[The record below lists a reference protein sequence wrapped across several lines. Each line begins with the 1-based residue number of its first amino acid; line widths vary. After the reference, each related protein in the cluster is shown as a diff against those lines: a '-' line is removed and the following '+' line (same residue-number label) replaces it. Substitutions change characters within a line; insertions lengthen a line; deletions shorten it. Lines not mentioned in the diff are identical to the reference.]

1 MKIITNLLK
10 TTFVACLALSGNTNA
25 AEYGSSQ
32 YLPGFYGDF
41 GMGMAGASGTY
52 LSNFLGYSWNED
64 QTSESSLLFELP
76 GVMHVSETQILGATY
91 SAGFFPYVLRT
102 TYTAKENNGRVKQ
115 DLERA
120 GAGDMYAVP
129 LALSWQ
135 WGELSF
141 YAFEGIVVPTGA
153 YDKDRA
159 LNAGRNSWTF
169 DNNMSV
175 TWSPDEGKY
184 DLSLTFGYMVNTE
197 NHATHYRT
205 GDEVHVDY
213 SVGYYVL
220 PSLGIGVTGSYYRQV
235 TPDSGRGIGGINPA
249 DTIEGEYSSIGPVV
263 TYTVKMGDR
272 DVSFSA
278 KWLHEFDVNNHV
290 PYDYAILRT
299 GFKF

>member
-1 MKIITNLLK
+1 MKNLTKSVLK
-10 TTFVACLALSGNTNA
+10 TTFIASLAFSNFTFA
-25 AEYGSSQ
+25 AEGGSSQ

-41 GMGMAGASGTY
+41 GMGMAGEPGTY
-52 LSNFLGYSWNED
+52 LSNFFGYSWNED
-64 QTSESSLLFELP
+64 ATSESSLLFELP
-76 GVMHVSETQILGATY
+76 GVMHVSETKILGATY

-102 TYTAKENNGRVKQ
+102 TYTQKNNGIKREM
-115 DLERA
+115 ERG

-153 YDKDRA
+153 YDKNRA
-159 LNAGRNSWTF
+159 LNAGRNTWTF
-169 DNNMSV
+169 DNNLSM
-175 TWSPDEGKY
+175 TWSPDDGKY

-197 NHATHYRT
+197 NHATNYRT

-213 SVGYYVL
+213 SVGYYIL
-220 PSLGIGVTGSYYRQV
+220 PSLGVGVTGSYYRQV
-235 TPDSGRGIGGINPA
+235 TPDSGTGVPVGA
-249 DTIEGEYSSIGPVV
+249 IEGEYSSIGPVV
-263 TYTVKMGDR
+263 TYTVKLGDR
-272 DVSFSA
+272 DVMFSA
-278 KWLHEFDVNNHV
+278 KWLHEYDVNNHV

>member
-1 MKIITNLLK
+1 MKNKIKKLSAV
-10 TTFVACLALSGNTNA
+10 TFVIGVAFSNVSNA
-25 AEYGSSQ
+25 AEGGSSQ

-41 GMGMAGASGTY
+41 GMGMAGESGTY
-52 LSNFLGYSWNED
+52 LSNFFGYSWNED
-64 QTSESSLLFELP
+64 ATSESSLLFELP
-76 GVMHVSETQILGATY
+76 GVIHVSETKILGATY

-102 TYTAKENNGRVKQ
+102 TYTTKENGNVKQ
-115 DLERA
+115 DLERG
-120 GAGDMYAVP
+120 GAGDMYALP

-135 WGELSF
+135 WGEFSF

-153 YDKDRA
+153 YDKGRM

-169 DNNMSV
+169 DNNLSM

-205 GDEVHVDY
+205 GDEVHIDY

-220 PSLGIGVTGSYYRQV
+220 PSLGVGVTGSYYRQV
-235 TPDSGRGIGGINPA
+235 TPDSGIGVPVDA
-249 DTIEGEYSSIGPVV
+249 FEGEYSSIGPVV
-263 TYTVKMGDR
+263 TYTVKLGDR
-272 DVSFSA
+272 DVAFSA
-278 KWLHEFDVNNHV
+278 KWLHEYDVNNHV

-299 GFKF
+299 SFKF